1 MVRRPELRAHV
12 DAVHDHLSPPA
23 QVSDEFV
30 DVLDFL
36 DFGGGARVPFG
47 SRVKLMDR
55 HLRGTAAQATNPYL
69 L

>member
-1 MVRRPELRAHV
+1 MVRRPDLRAHV

-36 DFGGGARVPFG
+36 DFGA
-47 SRVKLMDR
+47 
-55 HLRGTAAQATNPYL
+55 
-69 L
+69 